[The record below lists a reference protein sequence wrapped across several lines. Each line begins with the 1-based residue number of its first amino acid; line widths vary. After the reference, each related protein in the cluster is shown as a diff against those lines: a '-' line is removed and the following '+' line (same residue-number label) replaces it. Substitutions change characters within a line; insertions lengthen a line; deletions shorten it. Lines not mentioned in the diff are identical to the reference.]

1 MAKAKK
7 GGSADSGKKKTR
19 IGQIILAV
27 VVVGAVIAA
36 FVLRNQGSSS
46 GDDSSAGNDNTADM
60 LKDTAPIRNRLVLP
74 AKPQNPRPV
83 TLDPINFPDPDV
95 KEAYQAAKDSPEPL
109 EHVACYCGCFGTAG
123 HRNNLDCFKDQH
135 GAT

>member
-7 GGSADSGKKKTR
+7 VDTADSGKKKAR
-19 IGQIILAV
+19 IGQLILAV

-46 GDDSSAGNDNTADM
+46 GDAATSNDAPSDV
-60 LKDTAPIRNRLVLP
+60 LKDTSPIRNRLVLP
-74 AKPQNPRPV
+74 AKPQVPRPV
-83 TLDPINFPDPDV
+83 TLDPAGFPDPDIRI
-95 KEAYQAAKDSPEPL
+95 AYQAAKDSPEPL
-109 EHVACYCGCFGTAG
+109 EHVACYCGCFASSG

>member
-7 GGSADSGKKKTR
+7 GGSANSGKKKTR

-27 VVVGAVIAA
+27 VVVGAIIAA

-46 GDDSSAGNDNTADM
+46 GGDSSPSNDSTADL
-60 LKDTAPIRNRLVLP
+60 LKDTSPIRNRLVLP
-74 AKPQNPRPV
+74 AKPESPRPV
-83 TLDPINFPDPDV
+83 TLNPDSFSDPDV
-95 KEAYQAAKDSPEPL
+95 RAAYQAAKDSPEPL
-109 EHVACYCGCFGTAG
+109 EHVACYCGCFASSG

>member
-7 GGSADSGKKKTR
+7 ISSGDSGSKNKR

-27 VVVGAVIAA
+27 LVVGAVVAA

-46 GDDSSAGNDNTADM
+46 GSDAQQASDPTADL

-74 AKPQNPRPV
+74 AAPQHPRPV
-83 TLDPINFPDPDV
+83 TLSPESFPDPDIRV
-95 KEAYQAAKDSPEPL
+95 AYQAAKDSPDAL
-109 EHVACYCGCFGTAG
+109 EHVSCYCGCFGTSG

>member
-46 GDDSSAGNDNTADM
+46 GGDASSANDNTADM

-74 AKPQNPRPV
+74 AKPQTPRPV
-83 TLDPINFPDPDV
+83 TLDPAGFPDPDIRL
-95 KEAYQAAKDSPEPL
+95 AYQAAKDSPEPL
-109 EHVACYCGCFGTAG
+109 EHVACYCGCFGTSG
-123 HRNNLDCFKDQH
+123 HRNNLDCFKDNH

>member
-1 MAKAKK
+1 MAKAKQR
-7 GGSADSGKKKTR
+7 GAADSGKKKTR

-46 GDDSSAGNDNTADM
+46 GGDSTAGNDNTADM

-74 AKPQNPRPV
+74 AKPQSVRPI
-83 TLDPINFPDPDV
+83 TLSPSDFPEPEV
-95 KEAYQAAKDSPEPL
+95 KAAYQAAKDAPDAL
-109 EHVACYCGCFGTAG
+109 EHVACYCGCFSSSG

>member
-1 MAKAKK
+1 MAKENK
-7 GGSADSGKKKTR
+7 GGSSNKNKR

-27 VVVGAVIAA
+27 VVVGAIIAA

-46 GDDSSAGNDNTADM
+46 GSDSSANNDPTADV

-74 AKPQNPRPV
+74 AKPQHPRPI
-83 TLDPINFPDPDV
+83 TLNPDSFPDPDV
-95 KEAYQAAKDSPEPL
+95 KLAYQAAKDAPDAL
-109 EHVACYCGCFGTAG
+109 EHVACYCGCFGTSG